1 MHYIPRRNGKG
12 ERKKR
17 RRRERRKE
25 RERERKKR
33 TGREKAAREKR
44 RGEEG
49 KAGKDL
55 PLKPR
60 RTEFKS
66 SLNPAGRERVSLK
79 P

>member
-25 RERERKKR
+25 REREKEEDGTRKS
-33 TGREKAAREKR
+33 GEKKGEGEK
-44 RGEEG
+44 G